1 MIVRDT
7 LSGTLHEVPDG
18 QVYESEF
25 GEYPYQ
31 MGEPVYDG
39 LGNPVGFLPFLPKI
53 ASLAASFLPKVGGMI
68 RGLLPGGGGGGGA
81 PGQAMMPGGMMPGG
95 MMPGGMMPGAMPPG
109 WTNQPAYPGYP
120 RVVNYSKCITYR
132 RPPGLVPIFAT
143 QPPPAVALP
152 AAAAAAAAAQTA
164 MAMGRGRRRGRRRR

>member
-1 MIVRDT
+1 MIVQDT
-7 LSGTLHEVPDG
+7 LTGTLHEVPDG

-68 RGLLPGGGGGGGA
+68 RGLLPGGGGA
-81 PGQAMMPGGMMPGG
+81 PGQAMMPGGMMPGA
-95 MMPGGMMPGAMPPG
+95 MMPRPMPPG
-109 WTNQPAYPGYP
+109 WTNQPGYPGYP
-120 RVVNYSKCITYR
+120 SRRVYLTCRSYL
-132 RPPGLVPIFAT
+132 RPPGLVPTFAT

-164 MAMGRGRRRGRRRR
+164 AAMRGARGRGRRRRR

>member
-1 MIVRDT
+1 MIVQDT
-7 LSGTLHEVPDG
+7 LTGTLHEVPDG

-53 ASLAASFLPKVGGMI
+53 ASLAASFLPKVGGML
-68 RGLLPGGGGGGGA
+68 RGLLPGGGGA
-81 PGQAMMPGGMMPGG
+81 PAQALMPGGMMPGP
-95 MMPGGMMPGAMPPG
+95 MMPRPMPPG
-109 WTNQPAYPGYP
+109 WTNQPGYPGYP
-120 RVVNYSKCITYR
+120 SHLVYMKCRSYR
-132 RPPGLVPIFAT
+132 RPPGLVPVFAT

-164 MAMGRGRRRGRRRR
+164 AQMGRGRRRGRRRR